1 MQQPH
6 PRFYLGGGSEEAWNL
21 SAKHSDV
28 HLFWGDTPERIS
40 ANIDE
45 IRDRAAQHGRADA
58 IGFGMRLQIVCRET
72 ESEAM
77 EAADQLIRHIPEAAR
92 DLLKQRVA
100 NSKANQRVQELA
112 AEKGLWIAPHLWTG
126 LTRFRP
132 GAGIAVVGDPDQCAA
147 TLQQFVD
154 AGCHSFCLSG
164 YLHHE
169 EAERF
174 GRWVLPRLAERNPG
188 RILEA
193 A

>member
-1 MQQPH
+1 M
-6 PRFYLGGGSEEAWNL
+6 
-21 SAKHSDV
+21 
-28 HLFWGDTPERIS
+28 
-40 ANIDE
+40 
-45 IRDRAAQHGRADA
+45 
-58 IGFGMRLQIVCRET
+58 
-72 ESEAM
+72 
-77 EAADQLIRHIPEAAR
+77 PEAAR
-92 DLLKQRVA
+92 ELLKQRVA

-126 LTRFRP
+126 LTHFLP

-174 GRWVLPRLAERNPG
+174 GRWILPRLTEQNPG
-188 RILEA
+188 CVLEA